1 MHTFTEAQKIARPGQ
16 FIVKMRVG
24 PAAIIENS
32 APGSW
37 LNTCYRVNADR
48 SLTQVR

>member
-1 MHTFTEAQKIARPGQ
+1 MHTFTEAQKIAHPGQ
-16 FIVKMRVG
+16 FITKMRVG
-24 PAAIIENS
+24 PAAIIEDH
-32 APGSW
+32 APGNW